1 MLIFV
6 IASFLGNFYGV
17 EWYTIH
23 IFDFFVNIPMLTNV
37 FKAILMNLEVLTI
50 LSLLATAFIFVFNI
64 LSLSTYTPV
73 IYEDE
78 VPDEACEEVIGC
90 VLELYT
96 SGAIGDS
103 MDEFVLGR
111 FIFDMVYFV
120 FMELLFMNL
129 VSGIMVDAF
138 TELRGQ
144 DDARDTDKK
153 GQCYICEMT
162 KADVQILIIIDV
174 KDR

>member
-1 MLIFV
+1 
-6 IASFLGNFYGV
+6 
-17 EWYTIH
+17 
-23 IFDFFVNIPMLTNV
+23 MLTNV

-50 LSLLATAFIFVFNI
+50 LSLLATAFIFVFNV

-73 IYEDE
+73 IYEDD
-78 VPDEACEEVIGC
+78 VPDEACEEIMGC

-103 MDEFVLGR
+103 MDEFVMGR
-111 FIFDMVYFV
+111 FVFDMVYFV

-138 TELRGQ
+138 T
-144 DDARDTDKK
+144 
-153 GQCYICEMT
+153 
-162 KADVQILIIIDV
+162 
-174 KDR
+174 